1 MSSFNKLQ
9 KTTIKNLLKAKNSYE
24 RKITSLEIKRTAF
37 NEMMDTEI
45 ASLQAVVQSTIS
57 TICATADNL
66 PFEEIINIVE
76 AGEQTIPIVEAVM
89 EENPIPD
96 ETEIVTELSTE
107 NTPITEEDAIRLAEN
122 RSVLVNTEVVST
134 EVSETEAA
142 TPIDEVDLF

>member
-24 RKITSLEIKRTAF
+24 RKIMALEIKRTAY

-57 TICATADNL
+57 TICATGDNL

-76 AGEQTIPIVEAVM
+76 AGEPTVIEEAIM
-89 EENPIPD
+89 EESPIPA
-96 ETEIVTELSTE
+96 ETEIVTELSVE
-107 NTPITEEDAIRLAEN
+107 STPITGEDAVRLAEN
-122 RSVLVNTEVVST
+122 RSVLVNTEVSPTEIPET
-134 EVSETEAA
+134 EVA
-142 TPIDEVDLF
+142 TSGEEIDQF

>member
-24 RKITSLEIKRTAF
+24 RKIMALEIKRTAY

-57 TICATADNL
+57 TICATGDNL

-76 AGEQTIPIVEAVM
+76 AGEPTVIEEAIM
-89 EENPIPD
+89 EENPIPA
-96 ETEIVTELSTE
+96 ETEIVTELSIA

-122 RSVLVNTEVVST
+122 RSVLVNTEVSPTEIPET
-134 EVSETEAA
+134 EVA
-142 TPIDEVDLF
+142 TSGEEIDQF

>member
-24 RKITSLEIKRTAF
+24 RKIMTLEIKRTAY

-57 TICATADNL
+57 TICATGDNL

-76 AGEQTIPIVEAVM
+76 AGEPTVIEEAIM
-89 EENPIPD
+89 EESPIPA
-96 ETEIVTELSTE
+96 ETEIVTELSVE
-107 NTPITEEDAIRLAEN
+107 STPITGEDAVRLAEN
-122 RSVLVNTEVVST
+122 RSVLVNTEVSPTEIPET
-134 EVSETEAA
+134 EVA
-142 TPIDEVDLF
+142 TSGEEIDQF

>member
-24 RKITSLEIKRTAF
+24 RKIMALEIKRTAY

-57 TICATADNL
+57 TICATGDNL

-76 AGEQTIPIVEAVM
+76 AGEPTVIEEAIM
-89 EENPIPD
+89 EESPIPA
-96 ETEIVTELSTE
+96 ETEIVTELSVAS
-107 NTPITEEDAIRLAEN
+107 TPITEEDAIRLAEN
-122 RSVLVNTEVVST
+122 RSVLVNTEVSPIEIPET
-134 EVSETEAA
+134 EVI
-142 TPIDEVDLF
+142 TPGEEIDQF

>member
-24 RKITSLEIKRTAF
+24 RKIMALEIKRTAY

-57 TICATADNL
+57 TICATGDNL

-76 AGEQTIPIVEAVM
+76 AGEPTVIEEAIM
-89 EENPIPD
+89 EESPIPA
-96 ETEIVTELSTE
+96 ETEIVTELSIA

-122 RSVLVNTEVVST
+122 RSVLVNTEVSPTEIPET
-134 EVSETEAA
+134 EVA
-142 TPIDEVDLF
+142 TSGEEIDQF

>member
-24 RKITSLEIKRTAF
+24 RKIMALEIKRTAY

-57 TICATADNL
+57 TICATGDNL

-76 AGEQTIPIVEAVM
+76 AGEPTVIEEAIM
-89 EENPIPD
+89 EESPIPA
-96 ETEIVTELSTE
+96 ETEIVTELSVE
-107 NTPITEEDAIRLAEN
+107 STPITGEDAVRLAEN
-122 RSVLVNTEVVST
+122 RSVLVNTEVSPT
-134 EVSETEAA
+134 EIPEIEIV
-142 TPIDEVDLF
+142 TPVEEIDQF